1 MFKNVNNARAQSV
14 KADLFEED
22 KIFASYDSK
31 WRVWNFVVLKT
42 PVLVEIDFN
51 FEVLALKGSLG
62 SSIQVVARVQVLLP
76 VSNQSECEKVLK
88 ICIRSDVK
96 QSSKKDSG

>member
-14 KADLFEED
+14 KAHLFEED

-42 PVLVEIDFN
+42 PVLVEIDLN
-51 FEVLALKGSLG
+51 FEVLAVDKFSEGVPWLLHTSCCQSPG
-62 SSIQVVARVQVLLP
+62 VAACVK
-76 VSNQSECEKVLK
+76 SE
-88 ICIRSDVK
+88 
-96 QSSKKDSG
+96 